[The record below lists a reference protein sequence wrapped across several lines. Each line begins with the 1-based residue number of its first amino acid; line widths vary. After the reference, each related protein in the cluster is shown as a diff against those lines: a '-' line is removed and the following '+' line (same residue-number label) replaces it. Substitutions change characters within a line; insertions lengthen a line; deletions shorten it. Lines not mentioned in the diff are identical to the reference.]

1 VNDRYLWDRSGDP
14 DSDVRQLEET
24 LGALRH
30 KGAPLDYT
38 RLPAAAPARLQR
50 RRWQW
55 RLLLA
60 LPAPALVVLVAGL
73 WLRGAV
79 RVPAPAEA
87 PAAAAAPWIAVPLE
101 GPPAAASPQV
111 AGRSTLLAGQSF
123 ETGAAS
129 RARLSAQGV
138 GVLDVGPLTRLRVLA
153 TRAGEY
159 RLALDRGSLH
169 AHIWGAPGVFAVDT
183 PSATALDLG
192 CSYTLEVDAAG
203 RGQLRVT
210 LGWVGLGRDRV
221 ESLVPREA
229 VCVLTPAG
237 PAIPHFEDA
246 PAALVEALEP
256 VGAAPEA
263 VIAPLHLERALR
275 AARPRDAFTLW
286 HLLRRTRGEAAGR
299 VYARLAELVPPPAGV
314 TRERVLA
321 NDRAALDA
329 WWETLDLGKA
339 TLFRK
344 WGARA
349 GL

>member
-1 VNDRYLWDRSGDP
+1 MNDRYLWDRSGDP
-14 DSDVRQLEET
+14 DPDVRQLEQT

-30 KGAPLDYT
+30 QGAPLDYT
-38 RLPAAAPARLQR
+38 RLPAASPAQPPRF
-50 RRWQW
+50 RWQW
-55 RLLLA
+55 RLLVA
-60 LPAPALVVLVAGL
+60 LSAPALIVLAAGL
-73 WLRGAV
+73 WWRGSV
-79 RVPAPAEA
+79 RAPAPAET
-87 PAAAAAPWIAVPLE
+87 PASQVAPWVVTTLDGPSASASAGE
-101 GPPAAASPQV
+101 GSQPIL
-111 AGRSTLLAGQSF
+111 RAGQLY

-138 GVLDVGPLTRLRVLA
+138 GVLDVGPSTRLRVLT
-153 TRAGEY
+153 TRVGEY

-169 AHIWGAPGVFAVDT
+169 AHIWAAPGVFAVDT

-192 CSYTLEVDAAG
+192 CSYSLEVDAAG

-237 PAIPHFEDA
+237 PAIPHFDDA

-263 VIAPLHLERALR
+263 VLAPLQLDRALR

-286 HLLRRTRGEAAGR
+286 HLLRRTRGEAAGL
-299 VYARLAELVPPPAGV
+299 VYARLAELAPPPAGV
-314 TRERVLA
+314 TLERALA
-321 NDRAALDA
+321 NDHGALDA
-329 WWETLDLGKA
+329 WWETLGLGSA
-339 TLFRK
+339 ALFRK
-344 WGARA
+344 WGART